1 MQRPAQRRV
10 VTVHDQEN
18 AARHARGLV
27 TIVDDD
33 DAIREA
39 LVSLLHLEGYATES
53 HASAA
58 SYLEKLERAEPEFPG
73 PHCLLLEVKMPGL
86 TGLELQRH
94 LIELCESTP
103 IVFMS
108 GGSGAPEAVQ
118 ALKNGASDFLVKP
131 FEEQALLGAIGE
143 ALQKVQREQASE
155 EQRDI
160 AATRISRLSARE
172 LQIAK
177 MVSSGAL
184 NRDIAEQLGIA
195 VRTVKLH
202 RMHMMSKLQV
212 SNVIE
217 LARIMD
223 SHG

>member
-39 LVSLLHLEGYATES
+39 LVSLLHLEGYATEA

-73 PHCLLLEVKMPGL
+73 PHCLLLDVKMPGL